1 MGLGRLFRRRPRSF
15 STPAEG
21 DRMILDML
29 RLQGADL
36 SLPREVLHYSYFADE
51 ATANAAAD
59 AIRGAGYEVRVE
71 PSSAGDGTW
80 LALATGERVVDET
93 TVDGVRA
100 RFDQVAGEH
109 GGEYD
114 GWEAAAS

>member
-36 SLPREVLHYSYFADE
+36 S
-51 ATANAAAD
+51 
-59 AIRGAGYEVRVE
+59 VRVE
-71 PSSAGDGTW
+71 ASAAGDGTW
-80 LALATGERVVDET
+80 LALATGERVVDEA